1 MLQNKKILLIITGS
15 IAAYKTATLVR
26 LLIKQNTLV
35 KVVMSESATAF
46 ITPLTLA
53 TLSKNPVLVDF
64 VDDKNGTWNNH
75 VELGLWADAIVV
87 APATAGTLAKCANGI
102 CDNLPIAVYLSA
114 KCPVFFAPAMDLDMY
129 KHQSTLENLRKLISF
144 GNQIIP
150 SESGELASGLVGEGR
165 MAEPENIIIFLENF
179 FKNNQQNN
187 LENNQQNNLK
197 NQQNLT
203 QNLTQNLKGKSVLI
217 TAGPTFEALDPVRF
231 IGNYSTGKMGY
242 AIAESLAQRGAQ
254 VRLISGPTSVQ
265 LIDNQ
270 INKGN
275 IEIFKVQ
282 SAQEMYEKANQ
293 FFLESD
299 IIILA
304 AAVADYRPK
313 TIETQKIKKKTD
325 EFVLE
330 MVKTIDIA
338 ATLGKIKQKNQLM
351 VGFALETNDEKAN
364 ASKKLISKNL
374 DFIVLNSLNDAG
386 AGFGH
391 DTNKITILDKNGV
404 ETNFELKSKKEVAED
419 IANQIEKMML

>member
-64 VDDKNGTWNNH
+64 VADKNGTWNNH

-129 KHQSTLENLRKLISF
+129 KHASTLENLRKLISF
-144 GNQIIP
+144 NNQIIP